1 MITTHPQQESTFL
14 QDLQTGLDEFQAD
27 CGLQADLLLDGT
39 RLFVGDAMTAPGT
52 ALWIGWLGHEDL
64 ADLPLR
70 GKAEEVVRI
79 SVSQALTLDDGDI
92 DWASLQRTPRWANH
106 KLTHLLISV
115 ALVASIRNQI
125 TGHKPSATEICQILG
140 VLTMYTDR
148 GSAQDFNS
156 VMQVAR
162 NLLAKLSRE
171 ELKDFLRALLA
182 DGGSKYDGPK
192 ASGFLPKTM
201 HSTAL
206 IVRILALLQL
216 MQLPGPAELFSDDEE
231 IWAAEQLQT
240 RFRSNFGLYVE
251 RRQADWSDLQDW
263 VEQSQAI
270 PWLRDL
276 QDWVEQSQVI
286 PWLRDLESRCIAH
299 GRKFRI
305 WSATSGSI
313 QHKIQTRAWG

>member
-1 MITTHPQQESTFL
+1 MITTQPQQESTFL
-14 QDLQTGLDEFQAD
+14 QDLQTGLDQFQSD
-27 CGLQADLLLDGT
+27 DKLQSDLLLDGT
-39 RLFVGDAMTAPGT
+39 HLFVGDALTAPGT
-52 ALWIGWLGHEDL
+52 AIWIGWLGDKDL

-70 GKAEEVVRI
+70 DKAEEVVRI
-79 SVSQALTLDDGDI
+79 CVSQALPLNDDDI
-92 DWASLQRTPRWANH
+92 DWDLLQRTPRWASH
-106 KLTHLLISV
+106 KPTHLLIAV
-115 ALVASIRNQI
+115 ALVTTIRNRI
-125 TGHKPSATEICQILG
+125 TGYKPSATEICQILG

-148 GSAQDFNS
+148 ESAHEFNS
-156 VMQVAR
+156 VIRVAR
-162 NLLAKLSRE
+162 NLLANLSRD
-171 ELKDFLRALLA
+171 ELKDFLRVLLA
-182 DGGSKYDGPK
+182 DGGSKYDGPRT
-192 ASGFLPKTM
+192 SGFLPKTM